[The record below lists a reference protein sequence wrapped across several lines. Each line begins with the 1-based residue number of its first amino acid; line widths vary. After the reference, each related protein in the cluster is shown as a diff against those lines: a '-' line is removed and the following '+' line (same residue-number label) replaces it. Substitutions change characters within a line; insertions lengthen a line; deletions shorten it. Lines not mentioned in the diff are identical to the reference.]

1 MSIRT
6 ERVSEE
12 IRKVLSERVVRGLR
26 DPLPGFVTIASVEVT
41 SDFSQAKVWVSVIGT
56 DAQKQ
61 GALEVLQHSR
71 GLLRSEVGKKVRLR
85 QTPELHFHL
94 DEAGER
100 ASRVW
105 QILDEEKRKAAPAA
119 GAAPPG
125 DEPGPGRGEE
135 PDEGG
140 ARRQEKD
147 RG

>member
-6 ERVSEE
+6 ERVNEE

-26 DPLPGFVTIASVEVT
+26 DPLPGFVTIAGVEVT

-56 DAQKQ
+56 DAQKKE
-61 GALEVLQHSR
+61 ALEVLKHSR

-105 QILDEEKRKAAPAA
+105 QLLDEEKKKAGGAA
-119 GAAPPG
+119 GGSGAGGPPEG
-125 DEPGPGRGEE
+125 PASDEKPSR
-135 PDEGG
+135 
-140 ARRQEKD
+140 K
-147 RG
+147 

>member
-6 ERVSEE
+6 ERVNEE

-26 DPLPGFVTIASVEVT
+26 DPLPGFVTIAGVEVT

-56 DAQKQ
+56 DAQKKE
-61 GALEVLQHSR
+61 ALAVLQHSR

-105 QILDEEKRKAAPAA
+105 QLLDEEKKKAGGAA
-119 GAAPPG
+119 GGTGAGGPPEG
-125 DEPGPGRGEE
+125 PASDEKPSR
-135 PDEGG
+135 
-140 ARRQEKD
+140 K
-147 RG
+147 